1 MRLSLQP
8 MIPEEQFMPAAPH
21 PLVLRG
27 RDALTRGDM
36 RAVEAA
42 AEERLKTAGRDVNA
56 LELRFIVQQRRGQFG
71 QAARTLDT
79 VIGIDPSADWAYNEL
94 IQLFMAHGKPEDAE
108 KVARAALRANPRNA
122 HAHNLFGTIL
132 SEMNNLPSG
141 EWHFRSALEL
151 SGPQAP
157 VLMNLGLNLMQQGRV
172 DEAEGFFSR
181 AHELAP
187 QDMKTLA
194 YWSTLHEGRGNLER
208 AGELL
213 DLAEAASS
221 PGEVNLLRANFLS
234 RVGRSDEALAI
245 LNAAGTLGGD
255 AHLARGRLHDRLG
268 NYAAAWPDF
277 VAGKQKLQ
285 KESPGKEYRTD
296 AVDSLFERCKQF
308 FTRENVSLLPR
319 AAERPDT
326 AQPIFIMGFPRSGTT
341 LVEQILCSHT
351 AVVAGGELPFFGDLS
366 KLAGALFP
374 GAERYPENLAHSW
387 MADCHYTATLFRD
400 YYLARAGQ
408 YGLLKSASGFFTD
421 KMPFNE
427 IYLPLLKMAFPQAKI
442 VRIVR
447 HPLDVCVSMLS
458 NNLTHGFHCGYRI
471 EDISHH
477 LAAVSELVEHYGREL
492 QLDEFVLRYES
503 LVADQAGET
512 RKLLDYL
519 GLPFEEACLS
529 FHENPRYAPTP
540 SYAQVT
546 EKLNDRSIGRH
557 RHYAQQLKPHA
568 ARLEK
573 VMSAFGYD

>member
-1 MRLSLQP
+1 M
-8 MIPEEQFMPAAPH
+8 PEDEFMPAAPH

-79 VIGIDPSADWAYNEL
+79 VIGIDPRADWAYNEL

-132 SEMNNLPSG
+132 SEMNNLPAG

-151 SGPQAP
+151 SGPQAS

-187 QDMKTLA
+187 QDVKTLA
-194 YWSTLHEGRGNLER
+194 YWSTLHEGRGNLKR

-221 PGEVNLLRANFLS
+221 PEEVNLLRANLLS
-234 RVGRSDEALAI
+234 RLGRPDEALAI
-245 LNAAGTLGGD
+245 LDAAGTLGGD

-268 NYAAAWPDF
+268 NYTAAWQDF
-277 VAGKQKLQ
+277 VAGKQKLL
-285 KESPGKEYRTD
+285 KETPGTEYRAD

-308 FTRENVSLLPR
+308 FTGENLGLLPR
-319 AAERPDT
+319 AARRPDT

-341 LVEQILCSHT
+341 MVEQILCSHT
-351 AVVAGGELPFFGDLS
+351 AVVAGGELPFFSDLS

-442 VRIVR
+442 VRVVR

-492 QLDEFVLRYES
+492 ELDEFVLRYES
-503 LVADQAGET
+503 LVADQAGQT
-512 RKLLDYL
+512 RRLLDYI
-519 GLPFEEACLS
+519 GLPLEEACLR

-568 ARLEK
+568 VRLEK
-573 VMSAFGYD
+573 LMSALGYD